1 MDSFIWDRQR
11 QKKQLLTQSTQKQT
25 VKTIQGRVTWS
36 REAFISLSLLHFICA
51 LLTSWSKQKWIS
63 KNSNLCENDKLTH
76 VVIFIITG
84 TDLWMMSKWG
94 CVCVGRGGVT
104 GDATS
109 TCYVCVCVCVCVC
122 GHYQRL
128 NCVRTPP
135 DCVRV
140 CLICLGWSGLGLW
153 WWWYV
158 GHSHYA
164 SLAPLDRAGSTGEGG
179 EDEGRGAERAV
190 GLRTVKEKWRIEK
203 SNENEMCLIFWWR
216 RVGGGVKGFCVQRG
230 AGPSWMC
237 DDSNTLTD
245 LLSDTWGFGKKLEK
259 TWINYKSCDLFN
271 R

>member
-94 CVCVGRGGVT
+94 CVCVGRGGRGGVT

-122 GHYQRL
+122 VWTL
-128 NCVRTPP
+128 PKVKLCEDPSWLCTCVSDLPGVERTG
-135 DCVRV
+135 VVVVVV
-140 CLICLGWSGLGLW
+140 CR
-153 WWWYV
+153 
-158 GHSHYA
+158 
-164 SLAPLDRAGSTGEGG
+164 PLTLRITGSIRQSWIHWRGRGGRGEGG
-179 EDEGRGAERAV
+179 REGSGA
-190 GLRTVKEKWRIEK
+190 
-203 SNENEMCLIFWWR
+203 
-216 RVGGGVKGFCVQRG
+216 
-230 AGPSWMC
+230 
-237 DDSNTLTD
+237 
-245 LLSDTWGFGKKLEK
+245 
-259 TWINYKSCDLFN
+259 
-271 R
+271 